1 MSQNWF
7 DAFREANPHLFGED
21 SDFSDSDSE
30 NGEIEETQENFQNKI
45 SKPRFFQKFQ
55 NFFSKKFQK
64 NFFSKKFF
72 FRLEKHSQ
80 VASA

>member
-1 MSQNWF
+1 MYKN
-7 DAFREANPHLFGED
+7 

-30 NGEIEETQENFQNKI
+30 NGENKI

-80 VASA
+80 VASALKSQKNFFLGQIGLEFFWLPRPTG

>member
-30 NGEIEETQENFQNKI
+30 NGEIEETQENFQN
-45 SKPRFFQKFQ
+45 
-55 NFFSKKFQK
+55 
-64 NFFSKKFF
+64 
-72 FRLEKHSQ
+72 
-80 VASA
+80 